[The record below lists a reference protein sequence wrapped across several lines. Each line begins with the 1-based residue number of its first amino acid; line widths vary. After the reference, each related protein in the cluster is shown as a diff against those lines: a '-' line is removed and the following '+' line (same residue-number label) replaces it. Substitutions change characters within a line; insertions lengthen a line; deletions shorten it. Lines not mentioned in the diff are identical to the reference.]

1 MTALLRSDDTA
12 LAAVAALLGPGPAAG
27 EPASGVDGNADGPP
41 AERTYAVLPRRSR
54 PRYLVPVGGRHARGA
69 HIRPGAGATQAAVR
83 LALRGALRAGGG
95 RLVRERLVV
104 DDGTPDRPGLR
115 RHLAALLDRD
125 DIDLAIALGAPRP
138 NRKPVVQAIGA
149 DGATVAWVKVGVDAH
164 TDALVAHETEAL
176 SAVAGRGPALV
187 TPPVLASGTWQGHPL
202 LALGHIELRESADA
216 LALTPAAIRA
226 IAGPTVDEDVVGS
239 AWWRALAEAPDDD
252 GAVAALLAAL
262 APAVAGRRW
271 PFARWHGDLAPW
283 NATWQG
289 DRLAGLGLGALPRPG
304 APRPRPG
311 PQPGADRRHP
321 RRRARRRGPARR
333 RRGRGR
339 DPRRPRLRRRRRPPR
354 GPAYAVTLR
363 ARYAADAR
371 HGPLGPGAPLAA
383 GIDADPTLGREA
395 VA

>member
-12 LAAVAALLGPGPAAG
+12 LVAVAALLGPAA
-27 EPASGVDGNADGPP
+27 P
-41 AERTYAVLPRRSR
+41 AEGADDRVARTYAVLPRRTR
-54 PRYLVPVGGRHARGA
+54 PRYLVPVGGRHARAA
-69 HIRPGAGATQAAVR
+69 HIRPGSGATQAAVR

-95 RLVRERLVV
+95 RLLRERLVV

-125 DIDLAIALGAPRP
+125 DIDLAVALGAPRP

-149 DGATVAWVKVGVDAH
+149 DGSTVAWVKVGVDAH

-176 SAVAGRGPALV
+176 AAVAGRDPGLV

-202 LALGHIELRESADA
+202 LALGHIEMRESADA
-216 LALTPAAIRA
+216 LTLTPAAVRA
-226 IAGPTVDEDVVGS
+226 IAGPAVDAEVVGS
-239 AWWRALAEAPDDD
+239 AWWRALADGPDDD
-252 GAVAALLAAL
+252 GAVAALLDAL
-262 APAVAGRRW
+262 APDVAGRRW

-289 DRLAGLGLGALPRPG
+289 DRLLAWDWERSHAPVPLGLDLVHNRVQTAAIRDGVPVAEALRAAATAEAETFVALG
-304 APRPRPG
+304 YAADDAPLL
-311 PQPGADRRHP
+311 
-321 RRRARRRGPARR
+321 AR
-333 RRGRGR
+333 
-339 DPRRPRLRRRRRPPR
+339 
-354 GPAYAVTLR
+354 AYAVTLR